1 MNIPVIEHI
10 WKWQEND
17 RKCVDGVKSHVSWS
31 LQGTQGEETHTAQA
45 AAEEL
50 INEA

>member
-1 MNIPVIEHI
+1 MNIVNHI
-10 WKWQEND
+10 RKWQEND
-17 RKCVDGVKSHVSWS
+17 RKCVDDVKSHKVSWS